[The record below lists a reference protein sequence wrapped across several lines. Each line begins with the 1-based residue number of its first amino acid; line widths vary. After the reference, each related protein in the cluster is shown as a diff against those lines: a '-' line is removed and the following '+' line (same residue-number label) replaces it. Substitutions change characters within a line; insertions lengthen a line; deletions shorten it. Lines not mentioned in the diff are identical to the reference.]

1 MGSPQ
6 IADRRYG
13 LTPIQWGV
21 LFVAFMVGLGSSFA
35 IREVLPPL
43 HADVTYTAPSNPTTT
58 R

>member
-1 MGSPQ
+1 MGSPH

-13 LTPIQWGV
+13 LTPIQWGL

-35 IREVLPPL
+35 IREVLPPV
-43 HADVTYTAPSNPTTT
+43 HADVTQAAPSNPNTA

>member
-6 IADRRYG
+6 IAERRHG
-13 LTPIQWGV
+13 LTPVQWGL

-35 IREVLPPL
+35 IREVLPPV
-43 HADVTYTAPSNPTTT
+43 HAEVTQTASSNPNTA